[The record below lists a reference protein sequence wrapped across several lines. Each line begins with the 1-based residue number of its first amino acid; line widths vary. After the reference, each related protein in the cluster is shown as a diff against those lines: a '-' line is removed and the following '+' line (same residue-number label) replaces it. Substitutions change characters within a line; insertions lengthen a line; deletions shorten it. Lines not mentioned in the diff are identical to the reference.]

1 MIIRYTLKNAQ
12 RNSSDK
18 RSHPTDISV
27 AENDKI
33 ETYGQRNESIVNN
46 YFINITKN
54 LSWSLSLTNGKRRC
68 LRSNNTETNITKEMW
83 WQPRDVFR
91 DVLEKLL
98 HEWVRWA
105 LHQVYRMSLWGS
117 HLYLHQVY
125 RTSVWGSHLYLKNN
139 WMEIEYQHLWKG
151 IKNCTVLKI
160 FVWPYQKNERV
171 YW

>member
-1 MIIRYTLKNAQ
+1 MFLQCLEKSKFDGKVIIRYTLKNAQ

-18 RSHPTDISV
+18 RSHPTDVSV

-33 ETYGQRNESIVNN
+33 ETYGQRTESIVNN

-83 WQPRDVFR
+83 WQPRDVLR

-105 LHQVYRMSLWGS
+105 
-117 HLYLHQVY
+117 
-125 RTSVWGSHLYLKNN
+125 WGSHLYLKNN